1 MFFLQRGLSH
11 FMRIVP
17 VLLIL
22 LFANTAHALEPDH
35 GADEHHASSAQQ
47 SAALQLSPEIQQL
60 LQREMQQI
68 RSGMETLVFAMASA
82 DWQQI
87 EKTAANIQQG
97 YIMKQTLSVEQKHQ
111 LHQALPQTFK
121 TLDQRFHYYA
131 GMLSHVAR
139 ERDMELA
146 NFFIYKMNE
155 SCSACHSQYAVA
167 RFPGFG
173 QPNKH
178 KGH

>member
-1 MFFLQRGLSH
+1 
-11 FMRIVP
+11 MRIVP

-22 LFANTAHALEPDH
+22 LFANSSYALEQGH
-35 GADEHHASSAQQ
+35 EADAHHASSDAQQ
-47 SAALQLSPEIQQL
+47 AALQLSPEIQQL

-68 RSGMETLVFAMASA
+68 RSGMETLVFAMAAA

-87 EKTAANIQQG
+87 ETTAANIQQG
-97 YIMKQTLSVEQKHQ
+97 YIMKQTLSAEQKHQ
-111 LHQALPQTFK
+111 LHQGLPQTFK
-121 TLDQRFHYYA
+121 SLDQRFHYYA

-155 SCSACHSQYAVA
+155 SCSACHAQFAVA